1 MKMNIAVLA
10 SGNGSNFQAIVD
22 SIKKGEIENGNIKV
36 LISNNK
42 KAFALERAKKEGIE
56 AIYISRKEYNSR
68 EEYDKKIVELLQE
81 RDIELVVLAGYMMW
95 ISKYFVDSFE
105 NKILNI
111 HPSLLPAFKGLDA
124 IKKAYDYGVKITGV
138 SVHYV
143 DETEDGGKIIE
154 QEELR
159 IKKGCTLEELEK
171 EIHKIEHK
179 LYPKVVNQFCN
190 KNQKS

>member
-1 MKMNIAVLA
+1 MNIAVLA

>member
-1 MKMNIAVLA
+1 MNIAVLA
-10 SGNGSNFQAIVD
+10 SGNGTNFQAIIE
-22 SIKKGEIENGNIKV
+22 SIKKGEIENGIIKV

-42 KAFALERAKKEGIE
+42 KAYALERAKKEGIE
-56 AIYISRKEYNSR
+56 AIYINRKEYKSR
-68 EEYDKKIVELLQE
+68 EEYDKKIVELLKE
-81 RDIELVVLAGYMMW
+81 RDIDLIILAGYMMW

-124 IKKAYDYGVKITGV
+124 IKQAYDYGVKITGV

-159 IKKGCTLEELEK
+159 IKKGYTLEELEK

-179 LYPKVVNQFCN
+179 LYPKVINLFCN
-190 KNQKS
+190 EKQKS